1 MKVPMEEGSVP
12 LDKSMAE
19 DLVEDLVEDLGKD
32 TSSLYDVIS
41 AEG

>member
-1 MKVPMEEGSVP
+1 MEEGSVP